1 MTVLEI
7 MERVGSTSTHRAIA
21 YIKDGLLELQSAI
34 PDKLERKKYS
44 VVADTRYYA
53 LPSNMID
60 LKSVWKLFDDDG
72 NYVRIPRLLNVEI
85 LQDSDSTTSTA
96 DSGVILI

>member
-1 MTVLEI
+1 MTVLEV
-7 MERVGSTSTHRAIA
+7 MQRSGSTSTHRAIA
-21 YIKDGLLELQSAI
+21 YIKDGLLELQGNI

-60 LKSVWKLFDDDG
+60 LKSVWRLFDDNG
-72 NYVRIPRLLNVEI
+72 NYVRIPRIQNITI
-85 LQDSDSTTSTA
+85 LQDSDSTTDTA
-96 DSGVILI
+96 DSGVIVI